1 MINEVIFMKGYGLYV
16 WSAFLFTLI
25 SFAALYT
32 LIKIN
37 LVKEQ
42 NKFTAKFGLL
52 DKEKV
57 FKITSIIAVLGA
69 INVPIIKFSVDWWS
83 TLHQNSSINILS
95 ESTIHPTMLVPLL
108 LMTAAFSLFSLL
120 IFLMKYNTELIKIKN
135 KGLDRL

>member
-1 MINEVIFMKGYGLYV
+1 MINEIIFMKGYGLYV
-16 WSAFLFTLI
+16 WSAFSFTLI

-57 FKITSIIAVLGA
+57 KVAQTQ
-69 INVPIIKFSVDWWS
+69 S
-83 TLHQNSSINILS
+83 TNREILVS
-95 ESTIHPTMLVPLL
+95 RIS
-108 LMTAAFSLFSLL
+108 
-120 IFLMKYNTELIKIKN
+120 
-135 KGLDRL
+135 